1 MAPLETFILVPQYN
15 DWEALN
21 LLIEKINTE
30 IKPEFLATISL
41 IIVDDCSPL
50 SYDKITQFNG
60 RKIQIVRLYRNL
72 GHQRA
77 IAIGLSYIAKEL
89 KCDRVIVMDA
99 DGEDAPKDIN
109 QLIEASNKNP
119 NKIYFAQRTKRQEG
133 ILFRTF
139 YKIYKFVFKQLTG
152 SVISFGNF
160 CIIPE
165 RLLQNV
171 VRVSEIWNNFPCGVV
186 KSKLPIDTIPIERAK
201 RLAGESKMNF
211 VSLITH
217 GMSAISVLMET
228 TSVRILILSIVSAL
242 TALIGISFLVI
253 GRLLGFWSVS
263 GWASSVSFVLIMIV
277 LQAFLISL
285 FLVFM
290 VLQHRTNQQSI
301 PISFYKDFIES
312 IEQVP
317 NQNC

>member
-1 MAPLETFILVPQYN
+1 MSPPETFILVPQYN

-21 LLIEKINTE
+21 LLIEKLNTD
-30 IKPEFLATISL
+30 IKSDFLDTISL
-41 IIVDDCSPL
+41 IIIDDCSPL
-50 SYDKITQFNG
+50 SHDKITKFIG
-60 RKIQIVRLYRNL
+60 RETQIIRLYRNL

-109 QLIEASNKNP
+109 QLIEASNKNS

-139 YKIYKFVFKQLTG
+139 YKIYKFIFKQLTG

-171 VRVSEIWNNFPCGVV
+171 ARVSEIWNNFPCGVV

-217 GMSAISVLMET
+217 GLSAISVLMET

-242 TALIGISFLVI
+242 TS
-253 GRLLGFWSVS
+253 LLGITLLIAGRFLGLWLIS
-263 GWASSVSFVLIMIV
+263 GWAFSISFVLIMIV

-290 VLQHRTNQQSI
+290 VLQHRTNQQST
-301 PISFYKDFIES
+301 PISFYKEFIES

-317 NQNC
+317 I